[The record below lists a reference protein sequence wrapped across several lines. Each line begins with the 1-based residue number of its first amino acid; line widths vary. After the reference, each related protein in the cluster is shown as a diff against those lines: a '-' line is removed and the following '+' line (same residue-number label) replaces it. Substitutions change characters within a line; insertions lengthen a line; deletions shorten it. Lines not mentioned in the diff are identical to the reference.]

1 MEINGLPL
9 HALVVHAAVVFGP
22 LAAVAAILYGF
33 VPRWREWLRWPV
45 VVLAAVA
52 LGSIWTAFLSGQEV
66 EEANPGSYSAGSP
79 LNALFEEHE
88 ERAELLRIFTTLFAV
103 ATFAAAWLH
112 TRTGATRIV
121 LSSVMAVL
129 AVLTLVWTVLT
140 GDAGA
145 KIGWFGIQ
153 G

>member
-22 LAAVAAILYGF
+22 LAAVAAVLYGF

-45 VVLAAVA
+45 TVLAAVA
-52 LGSIWTAFLSGQEV
+52 LAAIWTAFLSGREV
-66 EEANPGSYSAGSP
+66 EEANPGNYSAGSP

-103 ATFAAAWLH
+103 ATFAAAWFH

-121 LSSVMAVL
+121 LSSVMSVL